1 MTGICNKM
9 TVLSAHVRGLR
20 FGRRKN
26 MSPLDETARYLEA
39 ILGWEELDAM
49 LLSIAIHAARSITEA
64 NRAHAVAILSEAMLT
79 KW

>member
-1 MTGICNKM
+1 
-9 TVLSAHVRGLR
+9 
-20 FGRRKN
+20 

-64 NRAHAVAILSEAMLT
+64 NRAYAVAILSEAMLT